1 MCLTIANEKC
11 IVCVGQFSDCG
22 GCIHHSI
29 LFNIQTFTANPFY
42 RSFQKPVP
50 QANSQT
56 SSCYGFLQF
65 RLNVP
70 DLQDIAEESRRVLGD
85 VPHKALAATPFCV
98 ELSLRTPEGESMVL
112 EIWELCKYLIWV
124 ENYCG
129 NHTYTVVFKL
139 WNSKY
144 IYLYLYIFLLQ
155 MLLLSSFLWVL
166 ATWSITTGGRV
177 TEVGIWQLQSNGY
190 FIEKSSDHHSCRSR
204 IPTCTEPDS
213 GYLHPALSTIP
224 WRYACECR
232 QYEFTH
238 GWFVYGHSSKFEIRL
253 YIWGKLRVNEYKF
266 F

>member
-155 MLLLSSFLWVL
+155 MLLLSSFFMGSGNVKHYYRRSSHRSRYMTVTIEWLFYWKVFWPSLVSFPHSNLHRTRQWIPSSCIINYTLALCMWVQ
-166 ATWSITTGGRV
+166 A
-177 TEVGIWQLQSNGY
+177 IWVHSWLICIWT
-190 FIEKSSDHHSCRSR
+190 FIEIWNKIIYMRETSC
-204 IPTCTEPDS
+204 
-213 GYLHPALSTIP
+213 
-224 WRYACECR
+224 
-232 QYEFTH
+232 
-238 GWFVYGHSSKFEIRL
+238 
-253 YIWGKLRVNEYKF
+253 
-266 F
+266 